1 MMYIYFNEV
10 CIITQCIASRFA
22 YFNTTRLLMYRLKI
36 ERNMGLDEHGGY
48 THLLSIQGLDLFLR
62 CHHVFY

>member
-22 YFNTTRLLMYRLKI
+22 YFNTTRLLMYRLKVKMTLKEI
-36 ERNMGLDEHGGY
+36 WAWMNMMAIHMYL
-48 THLLSIQGLDLFLR
+48 
-62 CHHVFY
+62 VFRVWICF